1 MSWLGIGALR
11 GAAVDERRWI
21 VLDVESSGLDPARDR
36 LLAIAAVALHRDGAA
51 EVPRIALGDSFE
63 VVLQQA
69 PQPSIDR
76 ENILVHGIGTAAQR
90 QGVAPAQALAAFE
103 RWVAGA
109 PLIGF
114 HVGFDEMLIQR
125 SMQAVLGRDLA
136 GPWLDLARVAR
147 AVRPDVPARSLDE
160 WMGALGVRCARRHQA
175 AADTL
180 ATAELLLKLW
190 PGVVAQRAAGGWRPL
205 ARLAAN
211 SRWLPA

>member
-1 MSWLGIGALR
+1 MIWRGLGAL
-11 GAAVDERRWI
+11 GGTKVDERRWV
-21 VLDVESSGLDPARDR
+21 VLDVESSGLDAARDR
-36 LLAIAAVALHRDGAA
+36 LLAIAAVGLHRDDVSG
-51 EVPRIALGDSFE
+51 VPRIALGDSFE
-63 VVLQQA
+63 VVLRQA
-69 PQPSIDR
+69 PQPQIDR
-76 ENILVHGIGTAAQR
+76 ENILVHGIGADAQR
-90 QGVAPAQALAAFE
+90 HGVAPAQALESFE

-114 HVGFDEMLIQR
+114 HVAFDEALIQR
-125 SMQAVLGRDLA
+125 TMESVLGRRLA

-160 WMGALGVRCARRHQA
+160 WMDALAIRCARRHQA

-180 ATAELLLKLW
+180 ATAELMLKLW

-205 ARLAAN
+205 ARLAAA

>member
-1 MSWLGIGALR
+1 MSWHGIGALR
-11 GAAVDERRWI
+11 GAAVDERRWV

-36 LLAIAAVALHRDGAA
+36 LLAIAAVALHRDDAA
-51 EVPRIALGDSFE
+51 GVPRIALGDSFE

-69 PQPSIDR
+69 PQPCIDR
-76 ENILVHGIGTAAQR
+76 ENILVHGIGAAAQR
-90 QGVAPAQALAAFE
+90 HGVEPGQALSAFE
-103 RWVAGA
+103 GWVAGA

-125 SMQAVLGRDLA
+125 AMRALLGRELA

-160 WMGALGVRCARRHQA
+160 WMDALGVRCTRRHQA

-190 PGVVAQRAAGGWRPL
+190 PGVVAQRAAAGWRPL
-205 ARLAAN
+205 ARLAAH